1 MSATPSRSRAPRAT
15 RDIDASCRDPRA
27 ESVAPIGLGS
37 GPAGYV
43 SISLRAWCCFHQLD
57 ELDHTDRLR
66 IGELRGSLGR
76 QLENLVSSHG
86 KRMKLIITGWARGLA
101 VLLACAPYAA
111 AQSPSSGGTPS
122 PPAKVDLETIGK
134 VCSGISSAT
143 VPGGEGS
150 YTEAGG
156 YQFKFNADRSLEV
169 TRSGSLFYKIDKLSY
184 SDYYNCV
191 AKLAETLSRPPIN
204 QPKLCRIPANG
215 VESFRREF
223 DVSRQSS
230 EMSGGHSQPEWCIN
244 LIAILRGEYP
254 GGEFNAIASS
264 ERSRSGCAPFNCPLY
279 TYSCTV
285 HVKADPIY
293 KEAVSPDCP

>member
-1 MSATPSRSRAPRAT
+1 
-15 RDIDASCRDPRA
+15 
-27 ESVAPIGLGS
+27 
-37 GPAGYV
+37 
-43 SISLRAWCCFHQLD
+43 
-57 ELDHTDRLR
+57 
-66 IGELRGSLGR
+66 
-76 QLENLVSSHG
+76 
-86 KRMKLIITGWARGLA
+86 MKLVATAWVR
-101 VLLACAPYAA
+101 VLLVLLLVCSPYAF
-111 AQSPSSGGTPS
+111 AQSPLSGEPAS

-156 YQFKFNADRSLEV
+156 YQFTFNVDKSLEV
-169 TRSGSLFYKIDKLSY
+169 KRSGSLFYKVDKFSY

-191 AKLAETLSRPPIN
+191 AKLAEILSRPPIN
-204 QPKLCRIPANG
+204 PPKVCRISANG
-215 VESFRREF
+215 VEGFRREF
-223 DVSRQSS
+223 DVPRESS
-230 EMSGGHSQPEWCIN
+230 EMSGGHSQREWCNN
-244 LIAILRGEYP
+244 LMAILRGEYP

-293 KEAVSPDCP
+293 KEAASPDCP